1 MNQKQKISLMIK
13 IGFFVVFFLIIAL
26 IVLLVTTL
34 LTPAKDITHS
44 ENAVSDSPNTE
55 QSQSPS
61 ANESTEP
68 VSPNQWRSYEYEFT
82 ADLSAYEEYMNVEGD
97 EYLFLVNTDQPPE

>member
-44 ENAVSDSPNTE
+44 ENAVSDSPNT
-55 QSQSPS
+55 
-61 ANESTEP
+61 
-68 VSPNQWRSYEYEFT
+68 
-82 ADLSAYEEYMNVEGD
+82 
-97 EYLFLVNTDQPPE
+97 

>member
-44 ENAVSDSPNTE
+44 ENAVSDSPNTDR
-55 QSQSPS
+55 
-61 ANESTEP
+61 
-68 VSPNQWRSYEYEFT
+68 VSPYLQTNRPS
-82 ADLSAYEEYMNVEGD
+82 LSRRINGGHTNMN
-97 EYLFLVNTDQPPE
+97 LQQIFPHMKNT